1 MLNIVDKYKQ
11 EVERL
16 VIYFQG
22 NDGHYI
28 TVFSG
33 TIKEWEDQGH
43 PYFSSSI
50 WEKGIDCYNNTLTI
64 EVLDI

>member
-22 NDGHYI
+22 NDGHDI

-43 PYFSSSI
+43 PYFSSGI
-50 WEKGIDCYNNTLTI
+50 WEK
-64 EVLDI
+64 E